1 MAVEITLLGEVTVR
15 VDGQQVD
22 LGPARQ
28 RCVLAAL
35 AVDAGRL
42 VPADRLVERVWG
54 ADTPRRGRATLQSH
68 ISRLRKAFGGVLT
81 VAHRGGGYML
91 AVDQADH
98 VVDLLRFR
106 ALHDRARH
114 TDDAWQVAPLTEAL
128 ALWRGEPLTGVGGR
142 WVDDERDRWQ
152 QERWAAEHD
161 LTDVLLRLGHGEEL
175 VAQLSARTTLHP
187 LDERVAGQYMLAL
200 HQAGRTA
207 DALAHYRHLRQRLV
221 EELGADPCAALQ
233 DLHRR
238 ILDPSLTLLSVTING
253 RAAARS
259 GQPLPRQL
267 LAPPRWFLRQDPEL
281 HRPQVAARPYK
292 APGPALFP
300 APVDGFVGR
309 SAQLEQMDSFL
320 SATRDG
326 GGSTPLIAV
335 IGGVAGIGKT
345 ALALHW
351 GHRVRARFPDG
362 QLYVNLRG
370 YATSSPMQPAH
381 ALGQLLRAL
390 GVPPERIPLD
400 VDEAAGMYRSLLA
413 DRQVLILLDNACSPE
428 QVRPLLPGGPRCLVV
443 VTSRVRLGGLLVSD
457 GARLLTLD
465 ILAADEAE
473 ALLTGMLGQ
482 RRVDAERQATAEL
495 AEVCGY
501 MPLALRIAAANL
513 VVRPHNSIARYVAD
527 LRGGNRLDSLQVDGD
542 EQSAVRAAFD
552 LSYAALK
559 PDERRM
565 FRMLGLVPGADIDL
579 SATAAL
585 IDAEPAHARRMLGRI
600 VDAHLVAETT
610 SGRFML
616 HDLLRLYART
626 LADAQDG
633 EGQIT
638 SAMDRLCAFYV
649 TATDAA
655 AKLLYPET
663 TRWTT
668 AFSPPRSPGDVPFTD
683 PASAS
688 DWLDRERA
696 NLLALVHE
704 AAGRGPHWA
713 ACQLADALRGY
724 FYLRRHIG
732 DWLAVATDA
741 LRAADDEPGP
751 QAAAHLSL
759 GATHNARNDGEAA
772 LTHFTVALRL
782 AERAGWCEGQAAALN
797 NLGVVHSQAGRHR
810 HAAEHYVRAA
820 AAHERAGCLAG
831 QAVSLDNLGRV
842 RRELG
847 ESESAV
853 TLHKRAVELHQASG
867 ARLGH
872 ATALTNLAD
881 AYHDLRRLD
890 DALTLYTDALTLHRQ
905 SGNRDRQAI
914 CLYGLAN
921 VHCSAGRYDE
931 ALDFARAALTLALDI
946 ADRRTEAIA
955 ANTLGS
961 VYLQRGHPQRA
972 LEQHQHAHRL
982 AVATSSRY
990 VQAAVLIGMAAALWA
1005 LDRTDEAKATA
1016 GRALTLIQENGY
1028 RGLQADA
1035 SALVG
1040 TFTS

>member
-1 MAVEITLLGEVTVR
+1 MALIESRGTTGGLVQVRLLGSVDVVVGGVVR
-15 VDGQQVD
+15 SLSG
-22 LGPARQ
+22 LR
-28 RCVLAAL
+28 RKSVLAVLGL
-35 AVDAGRL
+35 AAGEI
-42 VPADRLVERVWG
+42 VSVDRLIDVVWG
-54 ADTPRRGRATLQSH
+54 DQAPATAANTLQSH
-68 ISRLRKAFGGVLT
+68 VSQVRRVLGSRRAIVARSPGYVLDLGAEST
-81 VAHRGGGYML
+81 DLQVAQRL
-91 AVDQADH
+91 VRQSKQAGNPSQSIA
-98 VVDLLRFR
+98 LLR
-106 ALHDRARH
+106 
-114 TDDAWQVAPLTEAL
+114 EAL
-128 ALWRGEPLTGVGGR
+128 VLWRGQPLMDVAELEWLRGQA
-142 WVDDERDRWQ
+142 ERL
-152 QERWAAEHD
+152 EA
-161 LTDVLLRLGHGEEL
+161 LRLETVQTLVEARLAVGEHRELVPELEEL
-175 VAQLSARTTLHP
+175 TRQHPFHERFHEQL
-187 LDERVAGQYMLAL
+187 MLAL
-200 HQAGRTA
+200 YRSGRQT
-207 DALAHYRHLRQRLV
+207 DALGAYQRLRRVLHDDLGIDPGPHLRDL
-221 EELGADPCAALQ
+221 EGA
-233 DLHRR
+233 
-238 ILDPSLTLLSVTING
+238 I
-253 RAAARS
+253 
-259 GQPLPRQL
+259 
-267 LAPPRWFLRQDPEL
+267 LRQDPEL
-281 HRPQVAARPYK
+281 HRPQVAARPYE

-309 SAQLEQMDSFL
+309 SAQLAQMDSFL
-320 SATRDG
+320 AATENG
-326 GGSTPLIAV
+326 GGSTLLIAA
-335 IGGVAGIGKT
+335 IGGVGGIGKT

-370 YATSSPMQPAH
+370 YANSPPMQPAH
-381 ALGQLLRAL
+381 ALGQLLRGL
-390 GVPPERIPLD
+390 GVPPERIPVD
-400 VDEAAGMYRSLLA
+400 VDEAAGTYRSLLA

-465 ILAADEAE
+465 ILEADEAE
-473 ALLTGMLGQ
+473 ALLTGMLGR

-501 MPLALRIAAANL
+501 LPLALRIAAANL
-513 VVRPHNSIARYVAD
+513 VMRPHDSIARYVAD
-527 LRGGNRLDSLQVDGD
+527 LRDGNRLDSLQVDGD

-565 FRMLGLVPGADIDL
+565 FRMLGLVPGTDIDL

-585 IDAEPAHARRMLGRI
+585 TDSEPAHARRMLGRI
-600 VDAHLVAETT
+600 VDAHLVTETT
-610 SGRFML
+610 SGRFLL

-626 LADAQDG
+626 LADAEDG
-633 EGQIT
+633 QGQIT

-663 TRWTT
+663 TRLTT
-668 AFSPPRSPGDVPFTD
+668 TFSPSRGPGDVPFTD

-688 DWLDRERA
+688 DWLDRERV

-713 ACQLADALRGY
+713 ACRLADALRGY

-741 LRAADDEPGP
+741 LRAAGDEPGP
-751 QAAAHLSL
+751 QAAAHLNL
-759 GATHNARNDGEAA
+759 GTAHNARNDGEAA
-772 LTHFTVALRL
+772 ITHFTTALRL
-782 AERAGWCEGQAAALN
+782 AERAGWHEGQAAALN
-797 NLGVVHSQAGRHR
+797 NLGTVHSQAGRHR
-810 HAAEHYVRAA
+810 HAAERYVRAA
-820 AAHERAGCLAG
+820 ASHERAGCLAG

-847 ESESAV
+847 DPESAV

-881 AYHDLRRLD
+881 AYHDLGRLD
-890 DALTLYTDALTLHRQ
+890 DAMTLYTDALTLHRQ

-921 VHCSAGRYDE
+921 VHRVAGRCDE
-931 ALDFARAALTLALDI
+931 ALDFARTALTVAVDI

-972 LEQHQHAHRL
+972 LEQHQHAYRL
-982 AVATSSRY
+982 AVATDSRY
-990 VQAAVLIGMAAALWA
+990 VQAAVLVGMAAALRA
-1005 LDRTDEAKATA
+1005 LDRADETTATA

-1035 SALVG
+1035 NALVR
-1040 TFTS
+1040 TFTGAPRRRRRRSR